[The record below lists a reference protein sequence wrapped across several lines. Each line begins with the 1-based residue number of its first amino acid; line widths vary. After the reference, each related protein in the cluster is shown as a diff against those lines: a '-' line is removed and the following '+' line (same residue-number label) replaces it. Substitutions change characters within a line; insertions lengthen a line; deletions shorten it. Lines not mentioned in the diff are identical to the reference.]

1 MKAVKS
7 ATLCVIGLALL
18 ALVRRDLGDLAERV
32 AVALHFDVHR
42 AFLARWIE
50 KLHAVETR
58 QKAFVA
64 AGAIAYSGVLAVEAY
79 GLARRRAWA
88 AWLAVGVGAA
98 LLPIE
103 VYELVERP
111 RFRLAVALAINVL
124 VVVYLAIEAR
134 RARRNGA

>member
-1 MKAVKS
+1 
-7 ATLCVIGLALL
+7 
-18 ALVRRDLGDLAERV
+18 VRRDLGDLAERV